1 MAVASGAAGGSRA
14 RWSDTPN
21 HSGLAPPSAAYS
33 RRATKSPQ
41 IPPPLQ
47 IRPPRVQLVW
57 ILRSGALLFANPADG
72 GVGFANSRI
81 QGTVRKSTDMGKTW
95 QQSALHI
102 TPLGLSA
109 ARGGSYDYRCVS

>member
-1 MAVASGAAGGSRA
+1 MA
-14 RWSDTPN
+14 
-21 HSGLAPPSAAYS
+21 Y
-33 RRATKSPQ
+33 
-41 IPPPLQ
+41 
-47 IRPPRVQLVW
+47 VW

-109 ARGGSYDYRCVS
+109 ARGGSYDYRCVGVGVGGGRGVVGQLGGGGSNDA